1 MSAKQ
6 SVKIADPN
14 AVSPADLVAVAHESG
29 SLDFL
34 KLTSARQSA
43 ARGDSATFL
52 SGLEERDEAAQK
64 IEPIQENLKVL
75 KFGGTSVKSIGRIQH
90 VCDLIAAQCKKQK
103 LIVVVSA
110 MGDTTDALLKL
121 ANQCSKTPDQ
131 RELDLLL
138 STGEQIS
145 IALLSL
151 ALNDRGIK
159 AKSFT
164 GLQLGILTDDNY
176 NSARIKQINRAA
188 IASAIEEND
197 VIVVAGFQGYSES
210 GDITTLGRGG
220 SDTSAVALAVAAGV
234 KECEIYTDVDGIYT
248 TDPNVVPTARF
259 IEQLSYDETLRMAY
273 LGAQVIHPR
282 SVELAKKY
290 EVALRVRN
298 TFTPN
303 CQGTL
308 ITTEA
313 ENPAVAVGYEVSG
326 VALDKSFSEESA
338 RISLVGRNLDNA
350 KVLITQLIKALD
362 GVGVKLQRFE
372 VNALSI
378 SCFIAPEEVKKSAQV
393 IHDQCILANQVEC

>member
-6 SVKIADPN
+6 NVKIADSKV
-14 AVSPADLVAVAHESG
+14 VSPADVVAIEHESNT
-29 SLDFL
+29 LAFL
-34 KLTSARQSA
+34 NISHGGYVSAEGLPPA
-43 ARGDSATFL
+43 FL
-52 SGLEERDEAAQK
+52 SGLEEHDEEAQK

-90 VCDLIAAQCKKQK
+90 VCDLIALQCKEQK

-110 MGDTTDALLKL
+110 MGDTTDTLLKL

-197 VIVVAGFQGYSES
+197 VVVVAGFQGYSQS

-290 EVALRVRN
+290 ELALRVRN

-308 ITTEA
+308 IITEA
-313 ENPAVAVGYEVSG
+313 KFANAAVGHEVFG

-338 RISLVGRNLDNA
+338 RISLVGRHLDKA
-350 KVLITQLIKALD
+350 EALLTQLIKALD

-378 SCFIAPEEVKKSAQV
+378 SFFVAPEEVKKSAQV
-393 IHDQCILANQVEC
+393 IHDQSILTKQIAG